1 MVKKGRQAERTVLRG
16 LLLTSHKDEDTQP
29 QGRRTLY
36 DKELDWPMSPSVCQ
50 VASKPWDFFQLIEI
64 SAVMIISDSLH
75 PQRDFQWALHSQTP
89 GDNTGSEV
97 AIARRPIM
105 ELGGWDFNHVISA
118 KSAQK
123 TETRK

>member
-75 PQRDFQWALHSQTP
+75 PQRDFQWAPTQSDPRRQHRIGGGHSKETNYGIRGLGLQSCHISQICTED
-89 GDNTGSEV
+89 GD
-97 AIARRPIM
+97 
-105 ELGGWDFNHVISA
+105 
-118 KSAQK
+118 
-123 TETRK
+123 